1 MVGAVNIAK
10 AHSDIFFWIGTSV
23 RHGAYHFL
31 AVWTEAT
38 ACWSDRMLFTTN
50 EPSMDT
56 TSTPNPAT
64 LPLPEKE
71 RYTYAD
77 YAQLP
82 EGAPYELI
90 RGELVMSP
98 SPTPFHQII
107 QSNLHFALARFVR
120 TERLGQVLTAP
131 MDVRLSE
138 EDTVQPDLIFIA
150 AERSHI
156 IGEQA
161 IDGAPDLIVE
171 ILSPST
177 AYRDLTTKKRL
188 YEEHGVNEYW
198 IVDPEQRTVEV
209 FEHTGDRFMQ
219 HARVVEMGTAASKH
233 LDGFSIDLTDLLQRA
248 NT

>member
-1 MVGAVNIAK
+1 MPTP
-10 AHSDIFFWIGTSV
+10 SDI
-23 RHGAYHFL
+23 A
-31 AVWTEAT
+31 A
-38 ACWSDRMLFTTN
+38 
-50 EPSMDT
+50 P
-56 TSTPNPAT
+56 
-64 LPLPEKE
+64 PLPEKE
-71 RYTYAD
+71 RYTYDD
-77 YAQLP
+77 YTQLP

-90 RGELVMSP
+90 RGELVMAP

-188 YEEHGVNEYW
+188 YEEHGVREYW
-198 IVDPEQRTVEV
+198 VVDPDSETVEV
-209 FEHTGDRFMQ
+209 FELADERFMQ
-219 HARVVEMGTAASKH
+219 HARAVEAGTTSSAV
-233 LDGFSIDLTDLLQRA
+233 LEGFAVDLTDLFQHP

>member
-1 MVGAVNIAK
+1 M
-10 AHSDIFFWIGTSV
+10 
-23 RHGAYHFL
+23 
-31 AVWTEAT
+31 E
-38 ACWSDRMLFTTN
+38 TTQ
-50 EPSMDT
+50 
-56 TSTPNPAT
+56 TPDPAT

-77 YAQLP
+77 YAQLS

-90 RGELVMSP
+90 HGELVMSP

-107 QSNLHFALARFVR
+107 QSNLHFALTQFVR
-120 TERLGQVLTAP
+120 TEGLGQVLTAP

-150 AERSHI
+150 TERRGI

-188 YEEHGVNEYW
+188 YEQHGVSEYW
-198 IVDPEQRTVEV
+198 IVDPQGQTVEV
-209 FEHTGDRFMQ
+209 FELTDERYMQ
-219 HARVVEMGTAASKH
+219 YARVIEEGTAASNL
-233 LDGFSIDLTDLLQRA
+233 LDGFQIDLADLFQRA
-248 NT
+248 NA